1 MRRKGARTVGR
12 EVIYREELGSTQ
24 DTLMGMAAG
33 VPDGTVLVAGSQ
45 LAGRGRMGRVWASPP
60 GTLTFSVL
68 LRPNI
73 PPDRSGVVMLAAA
86 VSLYDALERYVPGVR
101 LEWPND
107 MMADG
112 KLAGI
117 VLDSS
122 MSDALEWVVAGV
134 GVNVDS
140 DPREVAGMLESDH
153 SFVGADSVRRHSA
166 DVPAFEILAGFL
178 LRLDSL
184 YADMACKMDGIVSEY
199 QKRCFSIGGPVRR
212 EDVHGTAMGVGPNG
226 ELAVETDTGIRTIFF

>member
-1 MRRKGARTVGR
+1 MRRRGARTVGR
-12 EVIYREELGSTQ
+12 EVIYCEELGSTQ
-24 DTLMGMAAG
+24 DALVGMAAR
-33 VPDGTVLVAGSQ
+33 VQDGTVLVAGRQ

-68 LRPNI
+68 LRPDV
-73 PPDRSGVVMLAAA
+73 PPARSGVVMLAAA
-86 VSLYDALERYVPGVR
+86 VSLHDTLERYVPRVR

-107 MMADG
+107 MTANG

-122 MSDALEWVVAGV
+122 VSGALEWVVAGV

-140 DPREVAGMLESDH
+140 DPREVAGMLESDR
-153 SFVGADSVRRHSA
+153 SFGGADSVRRHSA
-166 DVPAFEILAGFL
+166 DASAFEILAGFL

-184 YADMACKMDGIVSEY
+184 CADMAHKMDDIVSEY
-199 QKRCFSIGGPVRR
+199 QKRCHDVGGPVRR
-212 EDVHGTAMGVGPNG
+212 GDIRGTALGVGPNG
-226 ELAVETDTGIRTIFF
+226 ELVVETDAGMRTVFF